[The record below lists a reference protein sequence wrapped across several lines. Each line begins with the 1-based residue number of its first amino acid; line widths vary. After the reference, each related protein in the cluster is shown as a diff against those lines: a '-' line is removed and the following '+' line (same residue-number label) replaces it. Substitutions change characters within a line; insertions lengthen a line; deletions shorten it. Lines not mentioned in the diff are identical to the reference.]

1 MTSLLRYTL
10 AFAAVLLGP
19 AIVCAQSQ
27 GDSVQPSAPVDKVQ
41 LLATL
46 KSEAPEYDKARACQ
60 QLAVCCGAEAVA
72 PLASLLTDEHLSNYA
87 RCALESIADPSAGEA
102 LCAALDRVQGRL
114 LTGVVNSLGMRREAK
129 AVGTLTKLAQNR
141 DSGVADEA
149 LAALGRIAT
158 PEAAQTLRQAVGTGS
173 AEARVAAAHGCLACG
188 ERLVAL
194 GRTGEASAV
203 YDAVRQADVPKHLRA
218 AAAAGAVLA
227 KQPAGAAV
235 LAELL
240 KSDEPALFQAA
251 IRLSR
256 RLAGNEVTQALLAQA
271 ANPTATRRA
280 QVIAAL
286 GDRNDPAVLP
296 AVVAAAKSDAAEVRL
311 AAIRV
316 LGQVGN
322 ASVVPLLFDAA
333 GDADAELAKVAIES
347 LTRLPRE
354 GVDTEI
360 VARLEQGSG
369 ASRAL
374 AMEVAGLRA
383 IGAAAPAVRK
393 AVADPASEARWKA
406 IRTLGRVASLEDL
419 PILTSQLAAAKTDNE
434 TAIATEALDAACA
447 RVADADACAT
457 KLCEGVAQAS
467 VPVRCTII
475 ELLGRMGGVVAL
487 KAVAADAR
495 SETVGLQDAATR
507 VLGDWNSAD
516 AAPVLLDLART
527 LTDNK
532 FRSRALR
539 GYLRIARQM
548 NLPDE
553 QKQAM
558 CDEAMKLA
566 KSKEE
571 KRAVQETRA
580 RIGKG
585 PTPKHAAGAKPLF
598 DGRSFDGWEGDTK
611 ATFRI
616 QEGAIVAGSLKERV
630 PHNAFLCTTRPYANF
645 IFRVECKILGAGVN
659 AGIQF
664 RSQRVPNHYEVSGYQ
679 ADMSDGP
686 KGGYWGCLYDES
698 RRKKMLARPEA
709 AVIEK
714 AVKPNDWN
722 LYEIR
727 CDGARIQLFVNGVQ
741 TVDYTEQDAS
751 ISRTGIIGLQIHGGH
766 PSEAW
771 YRNVTIEEL
780 P

>member
-1 MTSLLRYTL
+1 MTRLLRYTL
-10 AFAAVLLGP
+10 ALVVVLVCPTIL
-19 AIVCAQSQ
+19 CAQT
-27 GDSVQPSAPVDKVQ
+27 SAPVDKAQ

-46 KSEAPEYDKARACQ
+46 KSDAPEYDKARACQ

-72 PLASLLTDEHLSNYA
+72 PLANLLSDEHLANYA
-87 RCALESIADPSAGEA
+87 RSALESIADPSAGDA
-102 LCAALDRVQGRL
+102 LSAALDRVQGRL
-114 LTGVVNSLGMRREAK
+114 LAGVVNSLGVRREAK
-129 AVGTLTKLAQNR
+129 AVGALTKLAENR
-141 DSGVADEA
+141 NSGVADEA

-158 PEAAQTLRQAVGTGS
+158 PEAAQTLRQSVS
-173 AEARVAAAHGCLACG
+173 AGPADARVAAAHACLTCG
-188 ERLVAL
+188 ERLATL
-194 GRTGEASAV
+194 GQTAEAAAV
-203 YDAVRQADVPKHLRA
+203 YDAVRQADVPKNLRA
-218 AAAAGAVLA
+218 AAASGAVQA
-227 KQPAGAAV
+227 RQAAGV
-235 LAELL
+235 PLLAELL
-240 KSDEPALFQAA
+240 KSEEPALFEAA
-251 IRLSR
+251 IRISR
-256 RLAGNEVTQALLAQA
+256 RLPGNEVTQALLAQA
-271 ANPTATRRA
+271 TNPTATRRA

-296 AVVAAAKSDAAEVRL
+296 AVVAAATSDSPAVRL
-311 AAIRV
+311 AAILA
-316 LGQVGN
+316 LGQLGN

-333 GDADAELAKVAIES
+333 GDPNPELAKAAIES
-347 LTRLPRE
+347 LTKLPRE
-354 GVDTEI
+354 GVDAAI
-360 VARLEQGSG
+360 VARLDQGSP
-369 ASRAL
+369 ASRAVT
-374 AMEVAGLRA
+374 MEVAGLRA

-393 AVADPASEARWKA
+393 AVADPSSETRLRA
-406 IRTLGRVASLEDL
+406 IRALGRIASLEDL
-419 PILTSQLAAAKTDNE
+419 PVLTAQLSAAKTNDE
-434 TAIATEALDAACA
+434 TAVAQEALNAACA
-447 RVADADACAT
+447 RASDADACAA
-457 KLCEGVAQAS
+457 KLCASVAQAS
-467 VPVRCTII
+467 MPVRCTII
-475 ELLGRMGGVVAL
+475 ELLGRMGGAVAL

-495 SETVGLQDAATR
+495 SDNAEIQDAATR
-507 VLGDWNSAD
+507 ALGDWNSAD

-548 NLPDE
+548 SLPVE

-558 CDEAMKLA
+558 CDEALKLA
-566 KSKEE
+566 KSNEE
-571 KRAVQETRA
+571 KRAVQEARA

-585 PTPKHAAGAKPLF
+585 PTPKHAAGAKSLF

-616 QEGAIVAGSLKERV
+616 QEGAIVAGSLNDRV

-645 IFRVECKILGAGVN
+645 IFRVECKIMGAGAN
-659 AGIQF
+659 AGIQI
-664 RSQRVPNHYEVSGYQ
+664 RSQRVPNHFEVSGYQ

-698 RRKKMLARPEA
+698 RRKKMLARPET
-709 AVIEK
+709 AVVEK

-727 CDGARIQLFVNGVQ
+727 CDGARIQLFLNGVQ

-751 ISRTGIIGLQIHGGH
+751 IPRTGIIGLQIHGGG

-771 YRNVTIEEL
+771 YRNITLEEL